1 MKSNRLLQIL
11 QKTVSEDEIGK
22 LSAHTLP
29 HISDF
34 NRSVI
39 LKMLQDKLLAQEEI
53 SEENITAL
61 KIFSCIAFH
70 SPDHGGPSSLG
81 TRKDSLPSS
90 RITGATAT
98 FFICGITTKSG
109 KLEHQYKLYLICSI
123 LNIIQHSLKFRVS
136 LEFFFL
142 SIQTVAIYLHG
153 GGNSCIYVTSS
164 CFQFLS
170 PSIHR

>member
-1 MKSNRLLQIL
+1 MKNNRLLQIL

-53 SEENITAL
+53 SEEIQECLCILLRISAILPEAISDGELTPTTDTDLLLATYRGGSHLTSDITAL

-70 SPDHGGPSSLG
+70 TPDHGGPSSPG

-98 FFICGITTKSG
+98 FFICGIYGCSN
-109 KLEHQYKLYLICSI
+109 QYA
-123 LNIIQHSLKFRVS
+123 
-136 LEFFFL
+136 FF
-142 SIQTVAIYLHG
+142 
-153 GGNSCIYVTSS
+153 
-164 CFQFLS
+164 
-170 PSIHR
+170 